1 MTIITF
7 ICFLIIGGFL
17 SGDALTYW
25 CLWLSLLVI
34 GFLYSKIYDIA
45 STNHKWDNSKDNKT
59 NREIGWRALSEKR
72 RLQLVERYKQE
83 RTDFINESLH
93 IGISE
98 WRRNELLNEL
108 ENIDSLYNLDTP
120 PREWKYSALS

>member
-7 ICFLIIGGFL
+7 ICFLIIAGFF

-25 CLWLSLLVI
+25 LIWLSLPVLC
-34 GFLYSKIYDIA
+34 LLCSKIIDYLT
-45 STNHKWDNSKDNKT
+45 TNKKWDNNKDNKE
-59 NREIGWRALSEKR
+59 NREIGWKGFPEKKR
-72 RLQLVERYKQE
+72 IQIVERYKKE
-83 RTDFINESLH
+83 RIDFINESLRNN
-93 IGISE
+93 ISE

-108 ENIDSLYNLDTP
+108 DNIDSLYNLDTP